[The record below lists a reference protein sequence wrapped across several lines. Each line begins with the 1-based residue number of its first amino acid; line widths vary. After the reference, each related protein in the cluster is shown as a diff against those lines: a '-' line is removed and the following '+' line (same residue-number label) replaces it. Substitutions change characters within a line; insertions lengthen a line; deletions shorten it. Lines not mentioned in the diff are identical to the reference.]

1 MQRIRTL
8 GNREAQRFNSSRMPL
23 PGKVAER
30 SSGAVPTS
38 RTAVAQRS
46 VRNSRCTRTVVK
58 SQSVVRAPRG
68 SAAPGSQFVGL
79 PRVRVVVREAPRLRQ
94 RRSWQQPGFPDE
106 LAHAQQRGMVTL
118 MSVGAAVQLSL
129 PKRLP
134 NPAFNRTCPGKPV
147 QAG

>member
-1 MQRIRTL
+1 MRTL
-8 GNREAQRFNSSRMPL
+8 GKCEARRLNPSRIPL
-23 PGKVAER
+23 LAGNVAER
-30 SSGAVPTS
+30 SSRAVPALRSLAAQCRSGSS
-38 RTAVAQRS
+38 RYS
-46 VRNSRCTRTVVK
+46 RTVVK
-58 SQSVVRAPRG
+58 SQSVALASRG

-79 PRVRVVVREAPRLRQ
+79 PRVRGVVRDALRLRQ
-94 RRSWQQPGFPDE
+94 RRSRQQPGFPDE
-106 LAHAQQRGMVTL
+106 LAHVQQRGMVTF